1 MNATTTQAAALLEEA
16 AAADLATLEAA
27 TKDARQRIAA
37 AREARERLTVQ
48 SAADDR
54 AAVQAKRDAAAPEA
68 WRAVLSLLA
77 AEEKLLDQADQLV
90 IGLEAI
96 DAERPR
102 SQEARSLAGV
112 GQLRVG
118 LAIRDPF
125 KHAAF
130 IAAKRRA
137 NLARD
142 RADALKGLS
151 DALGG
156 AEGR

>member
-1 MNATTTQAAALLEEA
+1 MTTAPATIA
-16 AAADLATLEAA
+16 AAAAE
-27 TKDARQRIAA
+27 IAA
-37 AREARERLTVQ
+37 LDAAAAEARKRLLAAQEIHDALSVQ
-48 SAADDR
+48 TAAESR